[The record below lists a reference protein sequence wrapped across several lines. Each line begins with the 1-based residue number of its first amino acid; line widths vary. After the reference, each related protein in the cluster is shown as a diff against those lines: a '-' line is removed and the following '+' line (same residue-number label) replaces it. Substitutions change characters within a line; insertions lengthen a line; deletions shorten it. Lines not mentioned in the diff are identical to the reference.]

1 MASVTAVDSA
11 VEQLAPAGLALDQA
25 IDEANQVGLRYVSDA
40 EPGIRR
46 RRRGKGF
53 GYVDAHG
60 ERVDGTRRQSIEQ
73 LAIPPAWTDVWI
85 CADPRGHLQATGRD
99 NRGRKQ
105 YRYHPDWRRIRD
117 RSKFDRIADFGERL
131 PDLRAQIEDH
141 LGLPGLPRER
151 VLALV
156 TALLDE
162 TLIRVGNEEYAV
174 DNRTY
179 GLTTLTCKHVS
190 LGSGRVVFDFVGKGG
205 ADQSIAVADR
215 RLARLVRRCHELGGK
230 KLFTYVDADD
240 AEIEI
245 TSADVNDY
253 LREQTGLPV
262 SAKDFRTWGATAL
275 VAKELAEREPD
286 DDARRR
292 DAAIL
297 GAIDAAAEMLGNTRT
312 VCRSSYVHPRVPA
325 AYEDGTLAEQWRR
338 VRRSARLERSER
350 AVLALLA

>member
-1 MASVTAVDSA
+1 M
-11 VEQLAPAGLALDQA
+11 
-25 IDEANQVGLRYVSDA
+25 SDA

-46 RRRGKGF
+46 RR
-53 GYVDAHG
+53 
-60 ERVDGTRRQSIEQ
+60 
-73 LAIPPAWTDVWI
+73 
-85 CADPRGHLQATGRD
+85 
-99 NRGRKQ
+99 
-105 YRYHPDWRRIRD
+105 
-117 RSKFDRIADFGERL
+117 
-131 PDLRAQIEDH
+131 
-141 LGLPGLPRER
+141 PRER

-179 GLTTLTCKHVS
+179 GLTTLTCKHVR

-215 RLARLVRRCHELGGK
+215 RLTRLVRRCHELGGK

-275 VAKELAEREPD
+275 VVKELAEREPD

-297 GAIDAAAEMLGNTRT
+297 GAIAAAAEMLGNTRT

-325 AYEDGTLAEQWRR
+325 AYEDGTLAEEWRR